1 MAINTQTSPKLL
13 WPGQKAIWGDL
24 FYKDPQECYSKC
36 FDVDT
41 SDKAFEEYTGYTGF
55 GLAPVKAQGAA
66 LTMDTTQQGYVQR
79 YVNVAYALGFEVTKE
94 ELADNL
100 YMNVVSRRIPQ
111 LAKSM
116 RQTVET
122 VSAAHFNTAST
133 DSAATNGADGVGLL
147 SAAHPN
153 INGGTWSNELSAAA
167 DLSETALED
176 IIIQIN
182 TAKDDRGLEM
192 YISPQRLL
200 IHPNDSFK
208 AHRILASTL
217 QSGTANN
224 DTNALRAMNS
234 IPGGV
239 VENRFFTDT
248 DAWFV
253 KTDCPY
259 GMTFLWR
266 QQAEVDQDNDF
277 GTKNLLV
284 SSYMR
289 FSSKWS
295 DARGVFGSMG
305 S

>member
-1 MAINTQTSPKLL
+1 M
-13 WPGQKAIWGDL
+13 
-24 FYKDPQECYSKC
+24 
-36 FDVDT
+36 DV
-41 SDKAFEEYTGYTGF
+41 
-55 GLAPVKAQGAA
+55 
-66 LTMDTTQQGYVQR
+66 
-79 YVNVAYALGFEVTKE
+79 VNK
-94 ELADNL
+94 
-100 YMNVVSRRIPQ
+100 RIPQ

-122 VSAAHFNTAST
+122 VSAVHYNNAST
-133 DSAATNGADGVGLL
+133 DTAAYQGADGVGLL

-182 TAKDDRGLEM
+182 TATDDRGLQAYLSAEK
-192 YISPQRLL
+192 LL
-200 IHPNDSFK
+200 IHPNDEFK
-208 AHRILASTL
+208 ACRILKSTL
-217 QSGTANN
+217 QNDTANN
-224 DTNALRAMNS
+224 AINALNTMQS
-234 IPGGV
+234 IPQGYV
-239 VENRFFTDT
+239 VNRWFTDT

-266 QQAEVDQDNDF
+266 QEAEVDQDNDF
-277 GTKNLLV
+277 STKNLLV

-289 FSSKWS
+289 FSSGWA
-295 DARGVFGSMG
+295 DARGVYGSMG